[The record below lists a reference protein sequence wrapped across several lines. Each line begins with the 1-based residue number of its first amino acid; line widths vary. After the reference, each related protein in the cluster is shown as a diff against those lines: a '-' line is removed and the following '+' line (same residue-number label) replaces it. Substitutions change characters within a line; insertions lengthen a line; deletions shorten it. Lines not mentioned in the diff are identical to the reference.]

1 MRAKSYGGC
10 AKPGDGVHANSPDL
24 RARGPRTR
32 WSLPCV
38 EFTTP
43 GPGVPCGSTGRTV
56 VRHTS
61 AGGSHPDGPD
71 GQGTSTVR
79 DGTPLTGDFGQR
91 LRHLR
96 TRAGLSQEALS
107 HAAGV
112 SVRALA
118 DMERGRTRGP
128 QRRTVQVLAEA
139 LGLDDAEAADL
150 EKSAAVGRPRP
161 RTATV
166 PAAPGT
172 LALPRDIKDFTARG
186 PALAALLELA
196 QDTGSDRP
204 GVSVVTGQPGL
215 GKTAFAVHA
224 AHRLAPHF
232 PDGQFALDLHGMDP
246 EPTTPRDAL
255 ARLLGALGIADAA
268 IPAGTDDRAGL
279 WRSMTGDR
287 RMLLLLDNAVDE
299 SQVGPLLP
307 GAGPALTI
315 VTSRHSLAGLESVH
329 RTDLA
334 LLRREEAV
342 ELLTRI
348 IGPERVRAEAQA
360 ARDLADLC
368 GHLPLAVRIAG
379 QRLLSRPHE
388 RLGKLVARLA
398 AEGRRLDGLQA
409 GSLRVR
415 AAFALSYR
423 QLPADTRTFLRRA
436 ALAAGADFSPETG
449 ALLAGLPYDDAVAC
463 AEELTDAGLLQS
475 DAAAERYRFHDL
487 LRLYAAEQVAIED
500 GPEIR
505 DAALDRTARWMLRR
519 ATAAALHF
527 DVEHEGSPPGGAHDG
542 DPEPH
547 GDPDPDGA
555 PAGRE
560 EARAW
565 LEAERAQWL
574 AALRR
579 AHETGRHQQVLD
591 TAQAMHWFSDI
602 NQHWEQ
608 WVEVFQRSAES
619 ARLLGSRRD
628 EAIHLNYLAWSYN
641 MCVHDPH
648 NALTSAD
655 AALAAARD
663 CGDGLQEGWA
673 LGYGAGAL
681 HRQGLVPQAQARLRA
696 AADCLASQKS
706 AQARLAELTI
716 LNSLGTLLRQAGQP
730 VEALETHRR
739 SERICRAGVPGRTDE
754 LIALYHAVARQ
765 QIGND
770 LAALERWS
778 EAEPP
783 LRQALAAF
791 ETAQMPAWAGPA
803 RLDLGHVLS
812 ALGHP
817 EARVTLLAARD
828 DLTGMRSP
836 RQAEAAAA
844 LEALSASSAL
854 SASEETADAR

>member
-1 MRAKSYGGC
+1 M
-10 AKPGDGVHANSPDL
+10 
-24 RARGPRTR
+24 
-32 WSLPCV
+32 
-38 EFTTP
+38 
-43 GPGVPCGSTGRTV
+43 
-56 VRHTS
+56 
-61 AGGSHPDGPD
+61 
-71 GQGTSTVR
+71 R
-79 DGTPLTGDFGQR
+79 DGTPSAGDFGRQ
-91 LRHLR
+91 LRDLR
-96 TRAGLSQEALS
+96 GRAGLSQEALA

-128 QRRTVQVLAEA
+128 QRRTVQALAEA
-139 LGLDDAEAADL
+139 LGLDGDEAASL
-150 EKSAAVGRPRP
+150 EGSAALGRPRP
-161 RTATV
+161 RTATD
-166 PAAPGT
+166 PAGPGT
-172 LALPRDIKDFTARG
+172 LALPRDIQDFTARG
-186 PALAALLELA
+186 PALARLLDLA
-196 QDTGSDRP
+196 RDAESGRP
-204 GVSVVTGQPGL
+204 VVTVVAGQPGL

-232 PDGQFALDLHGMDP
+232 PDGRIALDLHGMDP

-255 ARLLGALGIADAA
+255 ARLLGAMGVADAA

-279 WRSMTGDR
+279 WRSLAAGR
-287 RMLLLLDNAVDE
+287 RMLLLLDNAADE

-307 GAGPALTI
+307 GTGPCLTI
-315 VTSRHSLAGLESVH
+315 VTSRHALAGLESVH

-348 IGPERVRAEAQA
+348 IGPDRVRAEAQA

-423 QLPADTRTFLRRA
+423 QLPPETRTVLRRA
-436 ALAAGADFSPETG
+436 ALSAGADFGPETA
-449 ALLAGLPYDDAVAC
+449 ALLAGLSYDEAVAC

-475 DAAAERYRFHDL
+475 DAGAERYRFHDL
-487 LRLYAAEQVAIED
+487 LRLYAAEQVEAED
-500 GPEIR
+500 GPEVR
-505 DAALDRTARWMLRR
+505 DAALDRTAHWMLRR

-527 DVEHEGSPPGGAHDG
+527 DVDHERTAPQD
-542 DPEPH
+542 
-547 GDPDPDGA
+547 DPDPETA
-555 PAGRE
+555 PTGRE

-579 AHETGRHQQVLD
+579 AHDTGGHRQVLD
-591 TAQAMHWFSDI
+591 TAEAMHWFSDL

-608 WVEVFQRSAES
+608 WVEVFQRSADS
-619 ARLLGSRRD
+619 ARALGSRRE
-628 EAIHLNYLAWSYN
+628 EAVHLNYLAWAYN
-641 MCVHDPH
+641 LCVHDPH
-648 NALTSAD
+648 AALASAD
-655 AALAAARD
+655 AALTAARE

-681 HRQGLVPQAQARLRA
+681 NRLGRAGEAQERLREGA
-696 AADCLASQKS
+696 RCLASQES
-706 AQARLAELTI
+706 PQGRLAELTS
-716 LNSLGTLLRQAGQP
+716 LNSLGTLLRQAGRAA
-730 VEALETHRR
+730 EALDIHRR

-754 LIALYHAVARQ
+754 VIALYLAVARQ

-770 LAALERWS
+770 LAALERWQ
-778 EAEPP
+778 EAEAP

-791 ETAQMPAWAGPA
+791 DAAKMPAWTEQA
-803 RLDLGHVLS
+803 RLDLGQVLD
-812 ALGHP
+812 AMGHP
-817 EARVTLLAARD
+817 DARETLRTARDALAA
-828 DLTGMRSP
+828 LRSP
-836 RQAEAAAA
+836 RQAEAATALDTLDEAA
-844 LEALSASSAL
+844 AG
-854 SASEETADAR
+854 TV

>member
-1 MRAKSYGGC
+1 M
-10 AKPGDGVHANSPDL
+10 
-24 RARGPRTR
+24 
-32 WSLPCV
+32 
-38 EFTTP
+38 
-43 GPGVPCGSTGRTV
+43 
-56 VRHTS
+56 
-61 AGGSHPDGPD
+61 
-71 GQGTSTVR
+71 R
-79 DGTPLTGDFGQR
+79 DGTPSAGDFGQQ
-91 LRHLR
+91 LRDLR
-96 TRAGLSQEALS
+96 GRAGLSQEALA

-128 QRRTVQVLAEA
+128 QRRTVQALAEA
-139 LGLDDAEAADL
+139 LGLDGDEAASL
-150 EKSAAVGRPRP
+150 EGSAALGRPRP
-161 RTATV
+161 RTATD
-166 PAAPGT
+166 PAGPGT
-172 LALPRDIKDFTARG
+172 LALPRDIQDFTARG
-186 PALAALLELA
+186 PALARLLDLA
-196 QDTGSDRP
+196 RDAESGRP
-204 GVSVVTGQPGL
+204 VVTVVAGQPGL

-232 PDGQFALDLHGMDP
+232 PDGRIALDLHGMDP

-255 ARLLGALGIADAA
+255 ARLLGAMGVADAA

-279 WRSMTGDR
+279 WRSLAAGR
-287 RMLLLLDNAVDE
+287 RMLLLLDNAADE

-307 GAGPALTI
+307 GTGPSLTI
-315 VTSRHSLAGLESVH
+315 VTSRHALAGLESVH

-348 IGPERVRAEAQA
+348 IGPDRVRAEAQE

-423 QLPADTRTFLRRA
+423 QLPPETRTVLRRA
-436 ALAAGADFSPETG
+436 ALSAGADFGPETA
-449 ALLAGLPYDDAVAC
+449 ALLAGLSYDEAVAC

-475 DAAAERYRFHDL
+475 DAGAERYRFHDL
-487 LRLYAAEQVAIED
+487 LRLYAAEQVEAED
-500 GPEIR
+500 GPEVR
-505 DAALDRTARWMLRR
+505 DAALDRTAHWMLRR

-527 DVEHEGSPPGGAHDG
+527 DVDHERTAPQD
-542 DPEPH
+542 
-547 GDPDPDGA
+547 DPDPETA
-555 PAGRE
+555 PTGRE

-579 AHETGRHQQVLD
+579 AHDTGGHRQVLD
-591 TAQAMHWFSDI
+591 TAEAMHWFSDL

-608 WVEVFQRSAES
+608 WVEVFQRSADS
-619 ARLLGSRRD
+619 ARALGSRRE
-628 EAIHLNYLAWSYN
+628 EAVHLNYLAWAYN
-641 MCVHDPH
+641 LCVHDPH
-648 NALTSAD
+648 AALASAD
-655 AALAAARD
+655 AALTAARE

-681 HRQGLVPQAQARLRA
+681 NRLGRAGEAQERLREGA
-696 AADCLASQKS
+696 RCLASQES
-706 AQARLAELTI
+706 PQGRLAELTS
-716 LNSLGTLLRQAGQP
+716 LNSLGTLLRQAGRAA
-730 VEALETHRR
+730 EALDIHRR

-754 LIALYHAVARQ
+754 VIALYLAVARQ

-770 LAALERWS
+770 LAALERWQ
-778 EAEPP
+778 EAEAP

-791 ETAQMPAWAGPA
+791 DAAKMPAWTEQA
-803 RLDLGHVLS
+803 RLDLGQVLD
-812 ALGHP
+812 AMGHP
-817 EARVTLLAARD
+817 DARETLRTARDALAA
-828 DLTGMRSP
+828 LRSP
-836 RQAEAAAA
+836 RQAEAATALDTLDEAA
-844 LEALSASSAL
+844 
-854 SASEETADAR
+854 ADTV

>member
-1 MRAKSYGGC
+1 M
-10 AKPGDGVHANSPDL
+10 
-24 RARGPRTR
+24 
-32 WSLPCV
+32 
-38 EFTTP
+38 
-43 GPGVPCGSTGRTV
+43 
-56 VRHTS
+56 
-61 AGGSHPDGPD
+61 
-71 GQGTSTVR
+71 R
-79 DGTPLTGDFGQR
+79 DGTPVTGDFGQR

-96 TRAGLSQEALS
+96 VRAGLSQEALS

-139 LGLDDAEAADL
+139 LGLDDDETANL
-150 EKSAAVGRPRP
+150 ERSAALGRPRP
-161 RTATV
+161 RTATA

-172 LALPRDIKDFTARG
+172 LALPRDIQDFTARV
-186 PALAALLELA
+186 PALAQLLDLA
-196 QDTGSDRP
+196 QDADPGRP
-204 GVSVVTGQPGL
+204 AVAVVAGQPGL

-255 ARLLGALGIADAA
+255 ARLLGAIGVPDAA

-279 WRSMTGDR
+279 WRSMAGDR
-287 RMLLLLDNAVDE
+287 RLLLLLDNAVDE

-307 GAGPALTI
+307 GTGPSLTI

-329 RTDLA
+329 RSDLS

-348 IGPERVRAEAQA
+348 VGPERVQAEAQA

-398 AEGRRLDGLQA
+398 AESRRLDGLQA

-423 QLPADTRTFLRRA
+423 QLRPESRTFLRRA
-436 ALAAGADFSPETG
+436 SLAAGVDFSPETG
-449 ALLAGLPYDDAVAC
+449 ALLADLPHDEAVAC

-475 DAAAERYRFHDL
+475 DSATERYRFHDL
-487 LRLYAAEQVAIED
+487 LKLYAAEQVAAED
-500 GPEIR
+500 GPAVR

-527 DVEHEGSPPGGAHDG
+527 DVEHDRTAPHDG
-542 DPEPH
+542 PEEHDAPAPH

-555 PAGRE
+555 PVGRDD
-560 EARAW
+560 ARAW
-565 LEAERAQWL
+565 LEAERSQWL
-574 AALRR
+574 AALRL
-579 AHETGRHQQVLD
+579 AHGTGLHRQVLD
-591 TAQAMHWFSDI
+591 AAEAMHWFSDL

-608 WVEVFQRSAES
+608 WVEVFQLSADS
-619 ARLLGSRRD
+619 ARSLGSRRE
-628 EAIHLNYLAWSYN
+628 EAVHLNYLAWAYN
-641 MCVHDPH
+641 LCVADPPA
-648 NALTSAD
+648 ALTAAD
-655 AALAAARD
+655 TALVAARD

-681 HRQGLVPQAQARLRA
+681 HRLGRVPEAHARLGEA
-696 AADCLASQKS
+696 ARRLASQDS
-706 AQARLAELTI
+706 PQARLAELTI
-716 LNSLGTLLRQAGQP
+716 LNSLGTLLRQAGRAA
-730 VEALETHRR
+730 EALEVHRR
-739 SERICRAGVPGRTDE
+739 SEEICRAGIPGRMDD
-754 LIALYHAVARQ
+754 LIALYLAVAQQ

-770 LAALERWS
+770 LAALERWD

-783 LRQALAAF
+783 LRRALAAF
-791 ETAQMPAWAGPA
+791 EAAQMPAWAGPA
-803 RLDLGHVLS
+803 RLDLGQTLG
-812 ALGHP
+812 ATGHP
-817 EARVTLLAARD
+817 QAREMLLAARD
-828 DLTGMRSP
+828 ALAALKSP
-836 RQAEAAAA
+836 RQAEATAALAALDEAAA
-844 LEALSASSAL
+844 
-854 SASEETADAR
+854 

>member
-1 MRAKSYGGC
+1 M
-10 AKPGDGVHANSPDL
+10 
-24 RARGPRTR
+24 
-32 WSLPCV
+32 
-38 EFTTP
+38 
-43 GPGVPCGSTGRTV
+43 
-56 VRHTS
+56 
-61 AGGSHPDGPD
+61 
-71 GQGTSTVR
+71 R
-79 DGTPLTGDFGQR
+79 DGTLPTGDFGQR

-96 TRAGLSQEALS
+96 ARAGLSQEALS

-128 QRRTVQVLAEA
+128 QRRTVQMLAEA
-139 LGLDDAEAADL
+139 LGLDDDEAASL
-150 EKSAAVGRPRP
+150 EKSAALGRPRP
-161 RTATV
+161 RTATG
-166 PAAPGT
+166 PAAPSA
-172 LALPRDIKDFTARG
+172 LALPRDIQDFTARV
-186 PALAALLELA
+186 PALARLLELA
-196 QDTGSDRP
+196 QDIEPSRP
-204 GVSVVTGQPGL
+204 VVTVVTGQPGL

-224 AHRLAPHF
+224 AHRLTPYF

-255 ARLLGALGIADAA
+255 ARLLGAMGVTDAA
-268 IPAGTDDRAGL
+268 IPVGTDDRAGL
-279 WRSMTGDR
+279 WRSMVGGR
-287 RMLLLLDNAVDE
+287 RVLLLLDNAVDE
-299 SQVGPLLP
+299 SQVAPLLP
-307 GAGPALTI
+307 GTGPSLTL

-329 RTDLA
+329 RCDLA

-348 IGPERVRAEAQA
+348 IGPDRVRAEAQA

-368 GHLPLAVRIAG
+368 GYLPLAVRIAG

-423 QLPADTRTFLRRA
+423 QLPPESRTFLRRA
-436 ALAAGADFSPETG
+436 SLAAGADFSPETG
-449 ALLAGLPYDDAVAC
+449 ALLADLSYDDAVAR

-487 LRLYAAEQVAIED
+487 LKLYAAEQVAAED
-500 GPEIR
+500 GPVIR

-527 DVEHEGSPPGGAHDG
+527 DVEHARTSPY
-542 DPEPH
+542 

-555 PAGRE
+555 PTGRE

-579 AHETGRHQQVLD
+579 AHDSGHHRQVLD
-591 TAQAMHWFSDI
+591 TAEAMHWFSDL

-608 WVEVFQRSAES
+608 WVEVFQRSADS
-619 ARLLGSRRD
+619 ARALGSGQE
-628 EAIHLNYLAWSYN
+628 EAVHLNYLAWAYN
-641 MCVHDPH
+641 LCVHDPH
-648 NALTSAD
+648 TALTTAD
-655 AALAAARD
+655 AALVAARD

-681 HRQGLVPQAQARLRA
+681 HRLGRTEEAHARLREA
-696 AADCLASQKS
+696 ARCLTSQDS
-706 AQARLAELTI
+706 PQARLAELTI
-716 LNSLGTLLRQAGQP
+716 LNSLGSLLRQAGRTA
-730 VEALETHRR
+730 EALDIHRR
-739 SERICRAGVPGRTDE
+739 SERICREGIPGRPEE

-770 LAALERWS
+770 LAALGRWT
-778 EAEPP
+778 EAEPS

-791 ETAQMPAWAGPA
+791 EAAQMPAWAGPA
-803 RLDLGHVLS
+803 RLDLGLVLR
-812 ALGHP
+812 ATGHP
-817 EARVTLLAARD
+817 EARETLLAARD
-828 DLTGMRSP
+828 ALAALSNPRRSE
-836 RQAEAAAA
+836 ATTALAALEEAAAR
-844 LEALSASSAL
+844 SIN
-854 SASEETADAR
+854 

>member
-1 MRAKSYGGC
+1 MR
-10 AKPGDGVHANSPDL
+10 GD
-24 RARGPRTR
+24 
-32 WSLPCV
+32 
-38 EFTTP
+38 
-43 GPGVPCGSTGRTV
+43 
-56 VRHTS
+56 
-61 AGGSHPDGPD
+61 
-71 GQGTSTVR
+71 
-79 DGTPLTGDFGQR
+79 TPLTGDFGQR
-91 LRHLR
+91 LRRLR
-96 TRAGLSQEALS
+96 ARAGLSQESLAHTS
-107 HAAGV
+107 GV

-139 LGLDDAEAADL
+139 LGLDDEEAAAL
-150 EKSAAVGRPRP
+150 EKSAALGRPRP
-161 RTATV
+161 RAATDPV
-166 PAAPGT
+166 TPGT
-172 LALPRDIKDFTARG
+172 LALPRDIQDFTARG
-186 PALAALLELA
+186 PALARLLELA
-196 QDTGSDRP
+196 RDTGPDRP
-204 GVSVVTGQPGL
+204 AVAVVAGQPGL

-224 AHRLAPHF
+224 AHHLAPHF

-246 EPTTPRDAL
+246 EPTAPRDAL
-255 ARLLGALGIADAA
+255 ARLLGAMGIADAA

-279 WRSMTGDR
+279 WRSLVGDR
-287 RMLLLLDNAVDE
+287 RVLLLLDNAVDE

-307 GAGPALTI
+307 GTGGSLTI

-329 RTDLA
+329 RSDLA

-348 IGPERVRAEAQA
+348 IGPDRVRAEAQA

-388 RLGKLVARLA
+388 RLSKLVARLA

-423 QLPADTRTFLRRA
+423 QLPSHTRTFLRRA
-436 ALAAGADFSPETG
+436 SLAAGADFSPETG
-449 ALLAGLPYDDAVAC
+449 ALLAGLSYDEAVAC

-475 DAAAERYRFHDL
+475 DATAERYRFHDL
-487 LRLYAAEQVAIED
+487 LKLYAAEQVAAED

-527 DVEHEGSPPGGAHDG
+527 DVEHDG
-542 DPEPH
+542 TALGETD

-555 PAGRE
+555 PTGRE

-579 AHETGRHQQVLD
+579 AHSTGRHRQVVD
-591 TAQAMHWFSDI
+591 TAQAMHWFSDL
-602 NQHWEQ
+602 NQHWEE
-608 WVEVFQRSAES
+608 WVEVFQRSSDS
-619 ARLLGSRRD
+619 ARVLGSSRD
-628 EAIHLNYLAWSYN
+628 EAVHLNYLAWAYN
-641 MCVHDPH
+641 MCLHDPH
-648 NALTSAD
+648 TALSTAD
-655 AALAAARD
+655 AALVAARD

-681 HRQGLVPQAQARLRA
+681 HRQGRTEEAHARLREA
-696 AADCLASQKS
+696 AGCLASQDS
-706 AQARLAELTI
+706 PQARLGELTI
-716 LNSLGTLLRQAGQP
+716 LNSLGTLLRQAGRAA
-730 VEALETHRR
+730 EALETHRR
-739 SERICRAGVPGRTDE
+739 SERICRVGIPGRTDE
-754 LIALYHAVARQ
+754 LIALYRAVARQ

-791 ETAQMPAWAGPA
+791 EAAHMPAWAGPA

-812 ALGHP
+812 AMAHP
-817 EARVTLLAARD
+817 EARATLLTARD
-828 DLTGMRSP
+828 DLTELRSP
-836 RQAEAAAA
+836 RQAEATAA
-844 LEALSASSAL
+844 LTALDEAGA
-854 SASEETADAR
+854 AR

>member
-1 MRAKSYGGC
+1 M
-10 AKPGDGVHANSPDL
+10 
-24 RARGPRTR
+24 
-32 WSLPCV
+32 
-38 EFTTP
+38 
-43 GPGVPCGSTGRTV
+43 
-56 VRHTS
+56 
-61 AGGSHPDGPD
+61 
-71 GQGTSTVR
+71 R
-79 DGTPLTGDFGQR
+79 DGTPSAGDFGQQ
-91 LRHLR
+91 LRDLR
-96 TRAGLSQEALS
+96 GRVGLSQEALA

-128 QRRTVQVLAEA
+128 QRRTVQALAEA
-139 LGLDDAEAADL
+139 LGLDGDEAASL
-150 EKSAAVGRPRP
+150 EGSAALGRPRP
-161 RTATV
+161 RTATD
-166 PAAPGT
+166 PAGPGT
-172 LALPRDIKDFTARG
+172 LALPRDIQDFTARG
-186 PALAALLELA
+186 PALARLLDLA
-196 QDTGSDRP
+196 RDAESGRP
-204 GVSVVTGQPGL
+204 VVTVVAGQPGL

-232 PDGQFALDLHGMDP
+232 PDGRIALDLHGMDP

-255 ARLLGALGIADAA
+255 ARLLGAMGVADAA

-279 WRSMTGDR
+279 WRSLAAGR
-287 RMLLLLDNAVDE
+287 RMLLLLDNAADE

-307 GAGPALTI
+307 GTGPSLTI
-315 VTSRHSLAGLESVH
+315 VTSRHALAGLESVH

-348 IGPERVRAEAQA
+348 IGPDRVRAEAQA

-409 GSLRVR
+409 GSLQVR

-423 QLPADTRTFLRRA
+423 QLPPETRTVLRRA
-436 ALAAGADFSPETG
+436 ALSAGADFGPETA
-449 ALLAGLPYDDAVAC
+449 ALLAGLSYDEAVAC

-475 DAAAERYRFHDL
+475 DAGAERYRFHDL
-487 LRLYAAEQVAIED
+487 LRLYAAEQVEAED
-500 GPEIR
+500 GPDVR
-505 DAALDRTARWMLRR
+505 DAALDRTAHWMLRR

-527 DVEHEGSPPGGAHDG
+527 DVDHERTASQD
-542 DPEPH
+542 
-547 GDPDPDGA
+547 DPDPETA
-555 PAGRE
+555 PTGRK

-579 AHETGRHQQVLD
+579 AHDTGGHRQVLD
-591 TAQAMHWFSDI
+591 TAEAMHWFSDL

-608 WVEVFQRSAES
+608 WVEVFQRSADS
-619 ARLLGSRRD
+619 ARALGSRRE
-628 EAIHLNYLAWSYN
+628 EAVHLNYLAWAYN
-641 MCVHDPH
+641 LCVHDPH
-648 NALTSAD
+648 AALASAD
-655 AALAAARD
+655 AALTAARE

-681 HRQGLVPQAQARLRA
+681 NRLGRAGEAQERLREGA
-696 AADCLASQKS
+696 RCLASQES
-706 AQARLAELTI
+706 PQGRLAELTS
-716 LNSLGTLLRQAGQP
+716 LNSLGTLLRQAGRAA
-730 VEALETHRR
+730 EALDIHRR

-754 LIALYHAVARQ
+754 VIALYLAVARQ

-770 LAALERWS
+770 LAALERWQ
-778 EAEPP
+778 EAEAP

-791 ETAQMPAWAGPA
+791 DAAKMPAWTEQA
-803 RLDLGHVLS
+803 RLDLGQVLD
-812 ALGHP
+812 AMGHP
-817 EARVTLLAARD
+817 DARETLRTAREALAA
-828 DLTGMRSP
+828 LRSP
-836 RQAEAAAA
+836 RQVEAATALDTLDEAAAG
-844 LEALSASSAL
+844 
-854 SASEETADAR
+854 TV

>member
-1 MRAKSYGGC
+1 M
-10 AKPGDGVHANSPDL
+10 
-24 RARGPRTR
+24 
-32 WSLPCV
+32 
-38 EFTTP
+38 
-43 GPGVPCGSTGRTV
+43 
-56 VRHTS
+56 
-61 AGGSHPDGPD
+61 
-71 GQGTSTVR
+71 R
-79 DGTPLTGDFGQR
+79 DGTPSAGDFGQR
-91 LRHLR
+91 LRDLR
-96 TRAGLSQEALS
+96 GRAGLSQEALA

-139 LGLDDAEAADL
+139 LGLDDDEAAVL
-150 EKSAAVGRPRP
+150 ERSAALGRPRP
-161 RTATV
+161 RTATG
-166 PAAPGT
+166 PAGPGT
-172 LALPRDIKDFTARG
+172 LALPRDIQDFTARG
-186 PALAALLELA
+186 PALARLLDLA
-196 QDTGSDRP
+196 READSGRP
-204 GVSVVTGQPGL
+204 VVTVVAGQPGL

-232 PDGQFALDLHGMDP
+232 PDGRIALDLHGMDP

-255 ARLLGALGIADAA
+255 ARLLGAMGVADAA

-279 WRSMTGDR
+279 WRSLAAGR
-287 RMLLLLDNAVDE
+287 RMLLLLDNAADE
-299 SQVGPLLP
+299 SQVDPLLP
-307 GAGPALTI
+307 GTGPSLTI
-315 VTSRHSLAGLESVH
+315 VTSRHALAGLESVH

-348 IGPERVRAEAQA
+348 IGPERVLAEAQA

-423 QLPADTRTFLRRA
+423 QLPPDSRTVLRRA
-436 ALAAGADFSPETG
+436 ALSAGADFGPETA
-449 ALLAGLPYDDAVAC
+449 ALLAGLSYDEAVAC

-475 DAAAERYRFHDL
+475 DAGAERYRFHDL
-487 LRLYAAEQVAIED
+487 LRLYAAEQVEAED
-500 GPEIR
+500 GPEVR
-505 DAALDRTARWMLRR
+505 DAALDRTAHWMLRR

-527 DVEHEGSPPGGAHDG
+527 DVDHERTSPQD
-542 DPEPH
+542 
-547 GDPDPDGA
+547 DPDPETA
-555 PAGRE
+555 PTGRE

-579 AHETGRHQQVLD
+579 AHDTGRHRQVLD
-591 TAQAMHWFSDI
+591 TAEAMHWFSDL

-608 WVEVFQRSAES
+608 WVEVFQRSADS
-619 ARLLGSRRD
+619 ARALGSRRD
-628 EAIHLNYLAWSYN
+628 EAIHLNYLAWAYN
-641 MCVHDPH
+641 LCVHDPH
-648 NALTSAD
+648 AALASAD
-655 AALAAARD
+655 AALTAARE

-681 HRQGLVPQAQARLRA
+681 NRLGRAGEAQERLREGA
-696 AADCLASQKS
+696 RCLATQESPQG
-706 AQARLAELTI
+706 RLAELTS
-716 LNSLGTLLRQAGQP
+716 LNSLGTLLRQAGRAA
-730 VEALETHRR
+730 EALDIHRR

-754 LIALYHAVARQ
+754 VIALYLAVARQ

-770 LAALERWS
+770 LAALERWQ
-778 EAEPP
+778 EAEAP

-791 ETAQMPAWAGPA
+791 DAAKMPAWTEQA
-803 RLDLGHVLS
+803 RLDLGQVLG
-812 ALGHP
+812 AMGHP
-817 EARVTLLAARD
+817 DARETLRTARDALAA
-828 DLTGMRSP
+828 LRSP
-836 RQAEAAAA
+836 RQVEAAGALDALDEAA
-844 LEALSASSAL
+844 VG
-854 SASEETADAR
+854 TV

>member
-1 MRAKSYGGC
+1 M
-10 AKPGDGVHANSPDL
+10 
-24 RARGPRTR
+24 
-32 WSLPCV
+32 
-38 EFTTP
+38 
-43 GPGVPCGSTGRTV
+43 
-56 VRHTS
+56 
-61 AGGSHPDGPD
+61 
-71 GQGTSTVR
+71 R

-139 LGLDDAEAADL
+139 LGLDDTEAADL

-161 RTATV
+161 RTATG

-196 QDTGSDRP
+196 QATGPDRP
-204 GVSVVTGQPGL
+204 GVSMVAGQPGL

-268 IPAGTDDRAGL
+268 VPAGTDDRAGL

-287 RMLLLLDNAVDE
+287 RILLLLDNAVDE

-388 RLGKLVARLA
+388 RLSKLVARLA

-423 QLPADTRTFLRRA
+423 QLPPDTRTFLRRA

-505 DAALDRTARWMLRR
+505 DAALDRTTRWMLRR

-527 DVEHEGSPPGGAHDG
+527 DVEHEGSPQGDAHDG

-608 WVEVFQRSAES
+608 WVEVFQRSADS

-681 HRQGLVPQAQARLRA
+681 HRQGLVPEAQARLRA

-739 SERICRAGVPGRTDE
+739 SERICRAGIPGRTDE

-817 EARVTLLAARD
+817 EARATLLAARD
-828 DLTGMRSP
+828 DLTGLRSP
-836 RQAEAAAA
+836 RQAEATAA

-854 SASEETADAR
+854 SASEETTDAR